1 MESLTQ
7 NMPEKSFI
15 SKEVL
20 HAADRVLGQIATETE
35 AHAVFQELELGYDA
49 ENPMYISDD
58 ASRLP
63 VIFHQLEKEGK
74 VYFLGY
80 TKE

>member
-1 MESLTQ
+1 MESLAQ

-20 HAADRVLGQIATETE
+20 FAADRLLGQINAETE
-35 AHAVFQELELGYDA
+35 GNAVFQELALGYDS
-49 ENPMYISDD
+49 ENPMHISDD
-58 ASRLP
+58 ATKLP
-63 VIFHQLEKEGK
+63 VIVHQLEKDGK
-74 VYFLGY
+74 IYFLGY